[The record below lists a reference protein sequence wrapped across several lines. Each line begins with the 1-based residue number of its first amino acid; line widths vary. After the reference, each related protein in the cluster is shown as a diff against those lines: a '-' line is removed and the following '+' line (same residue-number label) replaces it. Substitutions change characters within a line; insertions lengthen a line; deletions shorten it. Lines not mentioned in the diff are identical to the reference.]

1 MRMQGQSMKPF
12 PLRLNPQNADEAFML
27 EALKEAW
34 KAFQKG
40 EVPVGAVIV
49 KEGKVIARGHNQ
61 VEMLND
67 ATAHA
72 EMLSLT
78 VAESYEQNW
87 RLKGAT
93 MYATLEPC
101 CMCAG
106 ALFLTRVDKLVFGA
120 PDIRHGAFGSFV
132 DLLAKPHPTH
142 TLEVVRGVLD
152 EESAHLMREFFK
164 KRRLENAAGNETEAL
179 NGY

>member
-1 MRMQGQSMKPF
+1 MKRFPF
-12 PLRLNPQNADEAFML
+12 QLNPQNADEAFML

-49 KEGKVIARGHNQ
+49 KSGKVIARAHNQ
-61 VEMLND
+61 VEMLQD

-87 RLKGAT
+87 RLKGTT
-93 MYATLEPC
+93 MYCTLEPC

-106 ALFLTRVDKLVFGA
+106 ALFLTRVDKLVYGA
-120 PDIRHGAFGSFV
+120 KDIRHGAFGSFINI
-132 DLLAKPHPTH
+132 LEKPHPTH
-142 TLEVVRGVLD
+142 AFEVVGGVLHD
-152 EESAHLMREFFK
+152 ESAELMRAFFK
-164 KRRLENAAGNETEAL
+164 ERRLENDGI
-179 NGY
+179 NGTQNGRDLE